1 MISLKRYL
9 EQIFVQ
15 VQVKHEM
22 GDKEP
27 RFRKILHNLGTF
39 LLIFILYYNGLACR
53 AHGTGTNIRLV
64 TWNRNLNN
72 LAVILSS
79 VFSGLY
85 HLIPEWPSLFL
96 FTYSFSQILK

>member
-1 MISLKRYL
+1 MSSLKRYL

-39 LLIFILYYNGLACR
+39 FVYFHFVLQWRCVSCAR
-53 AHGTGTNIRLV
+53 HRHEHP
-64 TWNRNLNN
+64 
-72 LAVILSS
+72 
-79 VFSGLY
+79 FS
-85 HLIPEWPSLFL
+85 HLESKFE
-96 FTYSFSQILK
+96 